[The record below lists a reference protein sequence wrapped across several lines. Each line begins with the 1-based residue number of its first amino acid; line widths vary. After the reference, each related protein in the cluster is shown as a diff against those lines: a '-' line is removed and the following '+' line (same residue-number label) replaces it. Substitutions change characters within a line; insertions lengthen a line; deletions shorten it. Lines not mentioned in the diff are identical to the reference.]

1 MHDYFDILGVA
12 RNARP
17 ADVRRLCCRRVRTSH
32 PDVWDGD
39 APRRSARV
47 VHGRSDQLSL
57 HDLSD
62 AAVDFLD
69 ASTLV
74 DRMQATFFATC
85 AFTSTR

>member
-1 MHDYFDILGVA
+1 VHDFFDIVGVA

-17 ADVRRLCCRRVRTSH
+17 TDIRRACCGWVRASH

-39 APRRSARV
+39 APPRSSRAVR
-47 VHGRSDQLSL
+47 GRADQLTL

-62 AAVDFLD
+62 AAVDFVD

-74 DRMQATFFATC
+74 DRMQASFFAAC
-85 AFTSTR
+85 ASTSTR